1 MMDRRDTDHLNH
13 LTVKL
18 LEYNKKALQYF
29 EKHQETKEAADF
41 IEEVKPFAD
50 SVHKTADEWIEL
62 AAPFVKEKQPKYL
75 HVKQIEDVH
84 ENIGIEA
91 VTCFQPDTKRKRF
104 IERNKSIL
112 YTLETLSRNLSPL

>member
-1 MMDRRDTDHLNH
+1 MVAIRETDQLNH
-13 LTVKL
+13 LTGKL

-41 IEEVKPFAD
+41 VKVVKPFAD
-50 SVHKTADEWIEL
+50 TVHKTADEWIEL
-62 AAPFVKEKQPKYL
+62 AVPFVMEKQPKYL

-112 YTLETLSRNLSPL
+112 YTLETLSRNI